1 MDLSI
6 TGGTVAGMLS
16 AIVIGI
22 IAIIVVMR
30 SLYAQRSAN
39 VSTDA
44 ASQSSKSPLDAR
56 TKYPWADAFKYS
68 GTFFNLG
75 LALALGLT
83 ILAFSWTQYEEE
95 VYIPDDALVFDEEIE
110 IEPPRTA
117 EPPPP
122 PPPPPPPVIEEVPDE
137 TVLEEEEGEFVD

>member
-1 MDLSI
+1 M
-6 TGGTVAGMLS
+6 TGGTVAGLLS
-16 AIVIGI
+16 AIIVRVIAI
-22 IAIIVVMR
+22 IIVVMK
-30 SLYAQRSAN
+30 SIYAQRSAN
-39 VSTDA
+39 VPTDS

-68 GTFFNLG
+68 GIFLQPL

-122 PPPPPPPVIEEVPDE
+122 PS
-137 TVLEEEEGEFVD
+137 TSTSCNRRGAG